1 MFKQIKGFPDYYI
14 TEKGEVWS
22 AKTNKFLKQWKVS
35 SGYMRVELRKKGRRS
50 RKQAK
55 VHRLVAKA
63 FIPNPEGKPHVN
75 HKNGIKTDNR
85 AENLE
90 WVTNKENAAH
100 AAKNGF
106 TASGKVRI
114 DVISLKDN
122 SVQRFGS
129 IAELARE
136 MGKSSDVISY
146 MLVGVT
152 RMPEGVVIE
161 RVTETKKEPRRAK
174 LLTLKGYN
182 K

>member
-22 AKTNKFLKQWKVS
+22 AKSNKFLKQWKVS
-35 SGYMRVELRKKGRRS
+35 HGYMRVELRKKGRRT

-63 FIPNPEGKPHVN
+63 FIPNPNGKPHVN
-75 HKNGIKTDNR
+75 HKNGVKTDNR

-90 WVTNKENAAH
+90 WVTNKENADH
-100 AAKNGF
+100 ASKNGF

-114 DVISLKDN
+114 DVISLKD
-122 SVQRFGS
+122 SSRQRFNS

-136 MGKSSDVISY
+136 MGKSPDVVSY

-152 RMPEGVVIE
+152 KMPEGVVIE
-161 RVTETKKEPRRAK
+161 RVTETKKSPE
-174 LLTLKGYN
+174 GQN
-182 K
+182 S

>member
-1 MFKQIKGFPDYYI
+1 MLKQIKSFPDYYI
-14 TEKGEVWS
+14 SEKGEVWS
-22 AKTNKFLKQWKVS
+22 AKSNKFLKQWRVS
-35 SGYMRVELRKKGRRS
+35 HGYMRVELRKKGRRT

-63 FIPNPEGKPHVN
+63 FVPNPEGKPHVN
-75 HKNGIKTDNR
+75 HKNGVKTDNR

-90 WVTNKENAAH
+90 WVTNKENCEH
-100 AAKNGF
+100 AARNGF
-106 TASGKVRI
+106 TSSGKVRI

-136 MGKSSDVISY
+136 MEKSADVVRY

-152 RMPEGVVIE
+152 KMPEGVVIE
-161 RVTETKKEPRRAK
+161 RVTETKKRAP
-174 LLTLKGYN
+174 KG
-182 K
+182 KPLI